1 MLTSTKF
8 SASKFFR
15 NNFSNQKGV
24 AGILILLLLVAGV
37 GVGGYL
43 VSQQTNLKPKAA
55 GSGTVQIVDNQ
66 GKPLKVTDQ
75 SEIKVLIYPPA
86 IEENSLPNE
95 LSTRSKERGFEFLSK
110 DNKMP
115 QNTKLSINFAE
126 DPSFTINV
134 KKRNLDDSKQSYTY
148 PYHFSDKSPGKK
160 VLYARFKFGD
170 FILGNATPF
179 PAEVEL
185 IAKQNEEGKSSSPRL
200 SLDPRKA
207 RFNRGCDYKVQ
218 VKVDT
223 GKVNVSGVDAI
234 LKYDPT
240 KITAKSISNGSMF
253 VDYPGNS
260 IDSEDGLIK
269 ISGLSSPETPITGK
283 GILATLNLSIPKT
296 APIGN
301 ITLDFDFDPSEKGK
315 TIDSNIVEQGTVIDV
330 LSEVSENSYL
340 IGDGS
345 CKINKKPKN
354 IKDGDEEKYN

>member
-1 MLTSTKF
+1 MPTFF
-8 SASKFFR
+8 SKIF
-15 NNFSNQKGV
+15 NNQQGI

-66 GKPLKVTDQ
+66 GKPLKVTDRT
-75 SEIKVLIYPPA
+75 EIKVLIYPPV
-86 IEENSLPNE
+86 IEENSPANKLPQG
-95 LSTRSKERGFEFLSK
+95 T
-110 DNKMP
+110 KM
-115 QNTKLSINFAE
+115 SINFAE
-126 DPSFTINV
+126 DPSFTVNV
-134 KKRNLDDSKQSYTY
+134 KKHNLNDKEQSDTY
-148 PYHFSDKSPGKK
+148 PYHFSDKKPGKK

-170 FILGNATPF
+170 LIIGNASPF

-185 IAKQNEEGKSSSPRL
+185 IANQNEGKSSSPRL

-223 GKVNVSGVDAI
+223 GQFNVSGVDAI

-260 IDSEDGLIK
+260 IDSESGLVK

-283 GILATLNLSIPKT
+283 GILATVNISIPKT
-296 APIGN
+296 AQVGN
-301 ITLDFDFDPSEKGK
+301 ATLDFDFDPSNRSK
-315 TIDSNIVEQGTVIDV
+315 TTDSNLIEYGTLIDV
-330 LSEVSENSYL
+330 LSEVSDNSY
-340 IGDGS
+340 IISDGP
-345 CKINKKPKN
+345 CKSAKKT
-354 IKDGDEEKYN
+354 